1 MESTAVPPGNDQ
13 GAIETP
19 RTRPKR
25 NAKPPARLQ
34 VGMETN
40 KRYTEICE
48 SATDIDNSGDEREE
62 DNVTDISQ
70 SNDSESD
77 GEWYSGNSSAG
88 SIRA

>member
-1 MESTAVPPGNDQ
+1 
-13 GAIETP
+13 
-19 RTRPKR
+19 
-25 NAKPPARLQ
+25 
-34 VGMETN
+34 METN